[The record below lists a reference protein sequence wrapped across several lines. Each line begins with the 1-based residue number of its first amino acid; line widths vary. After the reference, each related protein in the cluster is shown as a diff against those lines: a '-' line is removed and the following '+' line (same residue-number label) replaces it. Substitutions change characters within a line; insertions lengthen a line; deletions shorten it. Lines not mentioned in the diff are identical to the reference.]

1 MESESCKC
9 FRGEG
14 TSKAAGWGG
23 SDLGLS
29 SQFTKSRPFSIA
41 ADSAHIQGEAG

>member
-9 FRGEG
+9 FGGEG
-14 TSKAAGWGG
+14 TSKASGWGG
-23 SDLGLS
+23 SDPGLS

-41 ADSAHIQGEAG
+41 ADSVHIQGEVD